1 MHMPEL
7 RKRHEQWRRTV
18 PIVAAVGL
26 LLALRPVRRA
36 IGLPGRR
43 DDTRRALGGPRGVRL
58 EEAVTISSSPEELYA
73 RWRTLRDLPQFIPHL
88 ERVEV
93 LDDCR
98 SRWTARGRGVSVS
111 WDAEIINEIE
121 PHVIA
126 WRSLP
131 GSGVAT
137 AGSVRF
143 LRQVRGGTM
152 VVVTLQYDPPGGK
165 LGAWLAWLAGTSPEA
180 GLREGLRGFKQ
191 LVEAGE
197 RPVTE
202 GQPAGRR
209 GPLSGLVGASR

>member
-1 MHMPEL
+1 V
-7 RKRHEQWRRTV
+7 T
-18 PIVAAVGL
+18 AVGL

-36 IGLPGRR
+36 IGLPSRR
-43 DDTRRALGGPRGVRL
+43 DDTRRALGGRRGVHM

-93 LDDCR
+93 LDDRR
-98 SRWTARGRGVSVS
+98 SRWTARGRGISVS
-111 WDAEIINEIE
+111 WDAEVINDIE

-131 GSGVAT
+131 GSDVAT

-143 LRQVRGGTM
+143 LRQVRGGTT

-165 LGAWLAWLAGTSPEA
+165 MGAWLAWFAGTSPA
-180 GLREGLRGFKQ
+180 ADLREGLRGFKQ

-197 RPVTE
+197 QPVTE

-209 GPLSGLVGASR
+209 GPLSGFVGVS